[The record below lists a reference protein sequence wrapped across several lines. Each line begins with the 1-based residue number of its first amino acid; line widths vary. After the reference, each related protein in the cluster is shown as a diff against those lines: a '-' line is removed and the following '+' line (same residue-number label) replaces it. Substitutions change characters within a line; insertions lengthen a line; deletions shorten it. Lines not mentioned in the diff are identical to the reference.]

1 MRVLANGAPA
11 MFPLCFQE
19 CRPRGGGENML
30 FHDHYST
37 YINNQKYNCGRLSMH
52 VRGLVR
58 LEGDSR
64 RSCVAGR
71 VITTADNVISASD
84 RQLLSYRRRLARI
97 IRYVTATAQVQSMIM
112 FVKILIQEQNCI
124 EQLV

>member
-1 MRVLANGAPA
+1 MLALLYLLI
-11 MFPLCFQE
+11 FC
-19 CRPRGGGENML
+19 L
-30 FHDHYST
+30 FTNKKFFTHKLTDTNLGVTIFLKSLT
-37 YINNQKYNCGRLSMH
+37 S

-64 RSCVAGR
+64 RSCVAAR

-84 RQLLSYRRRLARI
+84 HQLLSYHRRLARI
-97 IRYVTATAQVQSMIM
+97 IRYVTAMAQVQSMIM